1 MKEVIKKQYCK
12 KFTYDNDINNFLK
25 EHPDYKIS
33 HIAGAKYSI
42 WVIFEY
48 YEVYNK

>member
-1 MKEVIKKQYCK
+1 MKEVVKKQYCK
-12 KFTYDNDINNFLK
+12 KFTYDSDVNNFLK

-33 HIAGAKYSI
+33 HITGAEYYI

-48 YEVYNK
+48 YEVDNK